1 MMRYIIMIMV
11 LSALTACNNRTADK
25 TEREFE
31 NPFGYF
37 SIVENNEGY
46 SVSVDQHVDKQTFEQ
61 HFKSGSYWIPG
72 DGYEV
77 SVNCVDNDPMVSGGT
92 NYWSVLD
99 NMKITSYGGVIM
111 SPISIHTYDY
121 SFDNGILS
129 IGEDKFVVCYI
140 NDKSIGL
147 VEEAYLQDGTPRWI
161 YYEAHTVSKED
172 FNNWYENAS
181 KW

>member
-1 MMRYIIMIMV
+1 
-11 LSALTACNNRTADK
+11 
-25 TEREFE
+25 
-31 NPFGYF
+31 
-37 SIVENNEGY
+37 
-46 SVSVDQHVDKQTFEQ
+46 
-61 HFKSGSYWIPG
+61 
-72 DGYEV
+72 
-77 SVNCVDNDPMVSGGT
+77 MVSGGT

-99 NMKITSYGGVIM
+99 NMKITAYGGVIM
-111 SPISIHTYDY
+111 SPISIHTFDY

-140 NDKSIGL
+140 NDKSMGL
-147 VEEAYLQDGTPRWI
+147 VKEAYLQDGTPRWI